1 MENFE
6 KLVSEQPLVKQMQRR
21 EEVFW
26 VNPRKPSFAQSME
39 DCELNA
45 GDVEDAQQRLLR
57 FASLI
62 EKYFPE
68 TKPLHGLIES
78 PLVEINAMKD
88 YLNEKYGAALD
99 GRLFLKEDSHLA
111 LAGSV

>member
-1 MENFE
+1 MDNFE
-6 KLVSEQPLVKQMQRR
+6 KLIPKLPLIKQMQHR

-26 VNPRKPSFAQSME
+26 VNPRKTSFAESME
-39 DCELNA
+39 GCELNV

-57 FASLI
+57 FAPLI

-88 YLNEKYGAALD
+88 CLNEKYGADLD
-99 GRLFLKEDSHLA
+99 GRLFLK
-111 LAGSV
+111 